1 MSDRVSTLA
10 TDLLVKELKEVAEW
24 QTLGLYLGLSMTE
37 IKEIE
42 QDYSDA
48 ARRRMAML
56 DKWTRKENS
65 PTWLK
70 VIEALEHMSEVRL
83 ANQLRNKYCC
93 TEAQIECETAA
104 SQTSLEPSDSQVTEK
119 VLKVDKQDT
128 VAKKIEEFGEKYLK
142 LVGKSESALKS
153 ANPQPREIKR
163 FSAYYEMASS
173 DEVTTVEKLFD
184 QLEPLYF
191 LDYAMLEKIVK
202 FFLDQAQPVVGE
214 LNDYIQELNEFKSST
229 TVQQFMESIEV
240 ALESHTTIERPKAAV
255 TVTLRLV
262 GGWLKKSI
270 TDLHLLL
277 KELFREKSSVLS
289 LLKIL
294 PGSVIVTFLAPQ
306 READSLIMFAR
317 EKVSF
322 MLQVGLC
329 EVQVGDTVITST
341 QIETSNFSFESSLL
355 KAVKRNDAENRLIS
369 LGCGFA
375 LFKADSD
382 FPTNLRYFS
391 PNSSIFLATVS
402 CLSTF
407 STFSVTCESDGS
419 RLVCDAAVSHSI
431 CASVQQYLFL
441 S

>member
-1 MSDRVSTLA
+1 M
-10 TDLLVKELKEVAEW
+10 K
-24 QTLGLYLGLSMTE
+24 
-37 IKEIE
+37 
-42 QDYSDA
+42 
-48 ARRRMAML
+48 RR
-56 DKWTRKENS
+56 W
-65 PTWLK
+65 K

-355 KAVKRNDAENRLIS
+355 KAVKRNDADVLSLLLDINTSPDAIDDKGKTALWWGSYLAQNEAVSLLLKANVNPNLLTKNDGTPLFIASLEGRYDIVSLLLKANANPNLQNGGLSPLYIASQDGHFLASSGRKMSTPLKSLHIQIFKPGWTFWISLIS
-369 LGCGFA
+369 
-375 LFKADSD
+375 
-382 FPTNLRYFS
+382 
-391 PNSSIFLATVS
+391 
-402 CLSTF
+402 
-407 STFSVTCESDGS
+407 
-419 RLVCDAAVSHSI
+419 
-431 CASVQQYLFL
+431 
-441 S
+441 